1 MGRRKGGCRL
11 RRGRGRGGREVEVE
25 VEIEPAFMVEMEARV
40 GKRFR

>member
-40 GKRFR
+40 GERFR